1 MVHRSRNSHDERVR
15 ALPFFARMKREEPF
29 GSADAAEWQAAAD
42 RIAGPTGWY
51 ATAGWRKHHGYK
63 LIHFATPSEADEM
76 QRWIET
82 SGIETRPA
90 PMKFGGPQLSVG

>member
-1 MVHRSRNSHDERVR
+1 MPHRSKNSHQLQVD

-29 GSADAAEWQAAAD
+29 GSADDAEWKAAAD

-51 ATAGWRKHHGYK
+51 AMAGFRKHDGYK
-63 LIHFATPSEADEM
+63 LIRFATPAEAEDM
-76 QRWIET
+76 QKWIAE

-90 PMKFGGPQLSVG
+90 PVKFGGPQLSVG